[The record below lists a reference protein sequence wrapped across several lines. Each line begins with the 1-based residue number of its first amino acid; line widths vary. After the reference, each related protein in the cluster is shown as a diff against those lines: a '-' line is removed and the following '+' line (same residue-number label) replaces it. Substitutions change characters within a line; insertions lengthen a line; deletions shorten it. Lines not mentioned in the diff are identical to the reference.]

1 MAGKKISAVDI
12 KELNYVLFEDNT
24 EVITEDLTGS
34 ALAALLKTAKKV
46 LNVHQ
51 DTWTIEEDEP
61 TITSY
66 KNQLTEKTYR
76 QRKEMGDVS
85 MNFTIGQYDYATKA
99 DLMGGTST
107 ETSWKR
113 SRGVVDIYAVMIALT
128 EDNQY
133 CVFPKGSVVAREA
146 NTDNAV
152 GIAVA
157 ATAMEPETEAVSSE
171 YWFDASEVVASET
184 SQASMMS
191 EESASSYSG
200 SKSSI

>member
-12 KELNYVLFEDNT
+12 KELNYVLFKDNT

-34 ALAALLKTAKKV
+34 ALAALLKTAQKV

-99 DLMGGTST
+99 NLMGGTST

-146 NTDNAV
+146 NTDNAI

-171 YWFDASEVVASET
+171 YWFDASEVVASGA

>member
-12 KELNYVLFEDNT
+12 KELNYVLFKDNT

-34 ALAALLKTAKKV
+34 ALAVLLKTAKKV
-46 LNVHQ
+46 PNVHQ

-99 DLMGGTST
+99 DLMGGIST

-113 SRGVVDIYAVMIALT
+113 SRGVVDIYVVMIALT

-133 CVFPKGSVVAREA
+133 CVFPKGFVVAREA

-171 YWFDASEVVASET
+171 YWFDASEVVASGV
-184 SQASMMS
+184 S
-191 EESASSYSG
+191 
-200 SKSSI
+200 

>member
-34 ALAALLKTAKKV
+34 ALAALLKTAQKV

-171 YWFDASEVVASET
+171 YWFDASEVVASGA